1 MADKPV
7 LTLVR
12 DCGMNL
18 RTRRSRAPLNR
29 VNVHAQSMS
38 ADTGAT
44 LDFKDPLCGDL
55 LPPLRDGLR
64 SDLHESS
71 QGPLGAGLFDKE
83 IEGGSVHGGQHYT
96 DGLQL
101 STVGSLPLQPL
112 PDEYLLMVDKP
123 PVKRVA
129 PAHAPGDYESFT
141 KWLDVAV
148 GKGTHYGMPA
158 ALAKWC
164 GVERQNVAKWQG
176 GSLPEGQALQRKI
189 AEWAQVDYE
198 ALRELIVR
206 HREAKAEAR
215 IAAKNRPKKKVPLR
229 VAR

>member
-18 RTRRSRAPLNR
+18 RTRRARSPLNR
-29 VNVHAQSMS
+29 VNVRSQRVPT
-38 ADTGAT
+38 DTGAT

-55 LPPLRDGLR
+55 LAPLRDGLR
-64 SDLHESS
+64 SDLH
-71 QGPLGAGLFDKE
+71 QGGQGSLGAGLLDE
-83 IEGGSVHGGQHYT
+83 QIEGGTVHGGQQYT
-96 DGLQL
+96 SSLQL
-101 STVGSLPLQPL
+101 STVSSLPSQPL

-129 PAHAPGDYESFT
+129 PAPAPGDYDSFT
-141 KWLDVAV
+141 KWLEDSIA
-148 GKGTHYGMPA
+148 HYGMPA
-158 ALAKWC
+158 ALGRWC
-164 GVERQNVAKWQG
+164 GVERQNVARWQG

-198 ALRELIVR
+198 ALRELIAR

-215 IAAKNRPKKKVPLR
+215 IAAKNRPPKKKASLR